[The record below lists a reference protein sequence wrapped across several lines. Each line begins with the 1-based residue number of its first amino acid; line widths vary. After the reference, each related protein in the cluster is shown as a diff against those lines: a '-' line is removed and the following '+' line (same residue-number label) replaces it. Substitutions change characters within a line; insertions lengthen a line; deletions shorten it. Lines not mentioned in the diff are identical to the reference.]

1 MKIELSNK
9 IVKDRYTQYVCESFD
24 IQNSEE
30 SKITIEANLNSIPK
44 DFNIGVVY
52 GGSGSGKTSI
62 LKHYFK
68 KPIDESY
75 FDNDKALISNFDWL
89 DPDGATQLLSSMG
102 LSSIPTWLRP
112 YRVLSNGEQ
121 YRANLAYIVGK
132 ATQNEVILID
142 EYTSV
147 VDRDVAKAMSNALQK
162 YIRRSNKKIVL
173 ASCHFDIMEWLQPD
187 WIYSPQKGRLEI
199 ATRLRQRPKIRL
211 QIFRCRYETWNL
223 FKQHHYLTEDLN
235 KASKNFIILYNDKP
249 VCFVAILPMPSG
261 TIKNAYRISRIV
273 VLPDFQ
279 GLGIGIKILNI
290 FGSMYKADNKSL
302 YIKTGNPSLFSG
314 MSRNINNWKLIASQ
328 NDIEKVKKA
337 NQRFLDREK
346 NGEIIFDLRAGMKL
360 SKESATKS
368 YKYIGLESN
377 ENIDIIKFKT
387 EVYKDIAQNQI
398 SIFDIINNEQ

>member
-9 IVKDRYTQYVCESFD
+9 IINDKYTQYVCDGFD
-24 IQNSEE
+24 IQNNQE
-30 SKITIEANLNSIPK
+30 SKITINANLDSMPK

-68 KPIDESY
+68 KPFDKSY
-75 FDNDKALISNFDWL
+75 FDHDKALISNFDWL
-89 DPDGATQLLSSMG
+89 SPDEATQLLSSMG
-102 LSSIPTWLRP
+102 LSSVPTWLRP

-132 ATQNEVILID
+132 ATQQETILID

-162 YIRRSNKKIVL
+162 YIRRNNKRIVL
-173 ASCHFDIMEWLQPD
+173 ASCHFDIMNWLQPD

-199 ATRLRQRPKIRL
+199 ATHRRRRPEIEL

-235 KASKNFIILYNDKP
+235 KACKCYVVLYNSKP
-249 VCFVAILPMPSG
+249 VAFVGILPLPSG
-261 TIKNAYRISRIV
+261 TIQNAYRISRIV

-279 GLGIGIKILNI
+279 GLGIGIKLLNY
-290 FGSMYKADNKSL
+290 FGSMYKKDNKSL
-302 YIKTGNPSLFSG
+302 YIKTSNPSLFSG
-314 MSRNINNWKLIASQ
+314 MSRNVHNWKLSNES
-328 NDIEKVKKA
+328 NDIEQVKRI
-337 NQRFLDREK
+337 NQSLIEK
-346 NGEIIFDLRAGMKL
+346 EKSGEIKFNTGIKLR
-360 SKESATKS
+360 KESVTKS
-368 YKYIGLESN
+368 YKYIGEETN
-377 ENIDIIKFKT
+377 DNINIIKFKS
-387 EVYKDIAQNQI
+387 EVYKHIAQNQI
-398 SIFDIINNEQ
+398 SIFDIITPEQL